1 MSFFPFNGRA
11 LSVVVLEGAEQRNR
25 GSSEPHRYN
34 IAASLLA
41 ADLRLTCVQKRAAV
55 KNLR

>member
-1 MSFFPFNGRA
+1 M
-11 LSVVVLEGAEQRNR
+11 
-25 GSSEPHRYN
+25 HRSN

-41 ADLRLTCVQKRAAV
+41 ADLRLICVQKRAAV